1 LLENCKGIAGITRG
15 LMAEREEKL
24 RKKFENKE
32 FEKYI

>member
-1 LLENCKGIAGITRG
+1 
-15 LMAEREEKL
+15 MAEREEKL